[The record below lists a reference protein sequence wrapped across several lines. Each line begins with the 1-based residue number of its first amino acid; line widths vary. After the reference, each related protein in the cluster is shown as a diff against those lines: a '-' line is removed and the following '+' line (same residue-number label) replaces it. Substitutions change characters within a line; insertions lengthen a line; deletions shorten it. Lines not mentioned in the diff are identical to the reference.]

1 MLFRCVSIFFQYCLG
16 FCLFSM
22 LSVLLSI
29 SNCKR
34 AFFNAFFF
42 QCDCFL
48 QCHSVLFSMSAVLSP
63 MGRVFS
69 NARRFFVSAQP
80 GNRATARARLRA
92 FFLNATS
99 GRMPP
104 TSVSVEAGPN
114 ATPKKPRKGLAG
126 TLKRLAGDNP
136 KMQPRATIPRTGGHP
151 SQELAGESL
160 CNARMWLQRLSC
172 CVLLNSMG
180 ARASALAPTLV
191 KQDLGWRP
199 GLVFPKA
206 PWPPER
212 VKPRRLG
219 MFMSRRA
226 WEIPCRGGESPT

>member
-1 MLFRCVSIFFQYCLG
+1 MPFRVVFNVG
-16 FCLFSM
+16 R
-22 LSVLLSI
+22 VI
-29 SNCKR
+29 SNGSCFQQCP
-34 AFFNAFFF
+34 AFFFNA
-42 QCDCFL
+42 
-48 QCHSVLFSMSAVLSP
+48 SREI
-63 MGRVFS
+63 GR
-69 NARRFFVSAQP
+69 RR
-80 GNRATARARLRA
+80 GHGCER